1 MNVTHFRVIIN
12 QVHYIENSLLSIFT
26 YVIEQY
32 GITFNDSG
40 NYVYREYVVII
51 SCL

>member
-26 YVIEQY
+26 YIKEQY
-32 GITFNDSG
+32 GITFNK
-40 NYVYREYVVII
+40 VEII
-51 SCL
+51 STESI